1 MICPV
6 CGYEN
11 KNDGKFCQS
20 CGTLLPTPEV
30 LKRRKRA
37 DRFLAVAKLTGVI
50 GLYLGVML
58 AVTFAWSMKFLFL
71 MGTDFTEA
79 ELMEAF
85 NRDSGYVN
93 IIFSGICVLIAA
105 IFYRF
110 RRRSLTDAANICP
123 APPFK
128 VGTAFVCG
136 LAAQL
141 PLGFLVGLIP
151 FPEKVLQGHEE
162 LMSASTTPMPVQVLY
177 VIVLAPVIE
186 EIFFRGIAHD
196 RLART
201 MPPIAASL
209 LSSTAFALIHGETLA
224 IIAALIAGFLLS
236 VIYNRYRSVL
246 VTIAFHMGFNSC
258 AYIVPLIESPTLQIT
273 AICVS
278 AAVFV
283 AGLIILLKKDKPVMP

>member
-6 CGYEN
+6 CGFEN
-11 KNDGKFCQS
+11 KEDVRFCRN

-30 LKRRKRA
+30 LKRQKRA
-37 DRFLAVAKLTGVI
+37 DRFLAVAKLMGVI
-50 GLYLGVML
+50 GLYLGVMF
-58 AVTFAWSMKFLFL
+58 AVTFAWTVKFVFL
-71 MGTDFTEA
+71 TGKTFTEA

-105 IFYRF
+105 IFYKI
-110 RRRSLTDAANICP
+110 RRRSLVDAANICP
-123 APPFK
+123 VPPFK
-128 VGTAFVCG
+128 AGTALVCG
-136 LAAQL
+136 FAAQL

-151 FPEKVLQGHEE
+151 FPKEVLQGHEE
-162 LMSASTTPMPVQVLY
+162 LINASTTPMPVQVFY

-201 MPPIAASL
+201 MPPIVASL
-209 LSSTAFALIHGETLA
+209 LSSTAFALIHGELIA
-224 IIAALIAGFLLS
+224 IIAALIAGLLLS
-236 VIYNRYRSVL
+236 IVYNRYRSVL
-246 VTIAFHMGFNSC
+246 ITIAVHMGFNSC
-258 AYIVPLIESPTLQIT
+258 AYIVLLIESPALQIT

-278 AAVFV
+278 AVIFV
-283 AGLIILLKKDKPVMP
+283 AGLFILLRKDKSVMP